1 MLGIFVMCDLL
12 RVRMGEGERQWRAE
26 SKSNGG
32 AVSVRSEKDMDIEKM
47 NEKGVLHVHGKRLN

>member
-1 MLGIFVMCDLL
+1 MCDLL
-12 RVRMGEGERQWRAE
+12 RVRMGERERQWRAE

-32 AVSVRSEKDMDIEKM
+32 AVSVRSQKDMDIEKM